1 MKTFWEIFGFGFRYK
16 TLAILTII
24 GNLFFTLFN
33 LLSLVLFI
41 PFLQLIFKTKS
52 TASATSAPN
61 YSGKITDLPNF
72 IADWYNYTMN
82 QMVIQ
87 DPQKALFLVCI
98 FVFAAFFLKNLSRYF
113 AVWFQSEYRA
123 RVVRDIRNDLFEKVL
138 KLPLGFHSNERK
150 GDILTR
156 MGHDVGEVEN
166 AVVCSLELIFRD
178 PISIAIH
185 VGTLLMISV
194 ELTLFSFLLLPISAF
209 VISRVGKSLKR
220 TAKQGQEQLG
230 LLTSSFDES
239 LSGVRII
246 KSFNAMQFMS
256 SVFRA
261 LNLRHQKLTTKTI
274 RKRDVSSLLN
284 ETIGAGVMMC
294 LVWFGGKQILM
305 GGSEGQVLTGELFIT
320 FIIVFSQ
327 LLRPIQS
334 ISNGISTIQKGRV
347 SLDRI
352 NEILHS
358 DEKIHEKSDALS
370 KSSLEKTVEF
380 KNVSFKYNNEPVLK
394 NVNWSV
400 NKGSSVAIVGE
411 SGSGKSTLMDLLVR
425 FYDVTEGEIQI
436 DGVNIKD
443 LKIHDLRQLSG
454 IVSQES
460 ILFNVSVAEN
470 IAFGDENPDIEKVE
484 NAARVANAH
493 SFITELENGYE
504 TIIGERGNKLS
515 GGQKQR
521 LSIARAIYKN
531 PDILILDEAT
541 SALDTESEKL
551 VQQALENLMQNR
563 TSFVIAH
570 RLSTIIN
577 CDEIIVLSKGEI
589 TEKGTHQELMDKKG
603 TYYRLCSLQGL
614 G

>member
-33 LLSLVLFI
+33 LFSLVLFI
-41 PFLQLIFKTKS
+41 PFWQLIIKTKS
-52 TASATSAPN
+52 TASATAAPN

-72 IADWYNYTMN
+72 IADWYDYTMN
-82 QMVIQ
+82 KMVIQ

-123 RVVRDIRNDLFEKVL
+123 RVVRDIRNDLFDKVL

-484 NAARVANAH
+484 NAARIANAH

>member
-52 TASATSAPN
+52 EA
-61 YSGKITDLPNF
+61 ITTQPPSFTGNLVDLPNF

-138 KLPLGFHSNERK
+138 KLPLGFHTNERK

-256 SVFRA
+256 RVFKA

-294 LVWFGGKQILM
+294 LVWFGGKQILS
-305 GGSEGQVLTGELFIT
+305 GGTEGQVLTGELFIT

-484 NAARVANAH
+484 NAARIANAH

>member
-41 PFLQLIFKTKS
+41 PFLQLIFKTNS
-52 TASATSAPN
+52 TASATAAPN

-72 IADWYNYTMN
+72 IADWYDYTMN
-82 QMVIQ
+82 KMVIQ

-484 NAARVANAH
+484 NAARIANAH

>member
-1 MKTFWEIFGFGFRYK
+1 MKTFRGIFGFGFRYK
-16 TLAILTII
+16 TLAVLTII

-41 PFLQLIFKTKS
+41 PFLQLIFKTKA
-52 TASATSAPN
+52 TATSKPI
-61 YSGKITDLPNF
+61 YSGKIADLPDF

-82 QMVIQ
+82 ELVMQ

-123 RVVRDIRNDLFEKVL
+123 RVVRDIRNDLYDKVL

-256 SVFRA
+256 TVFRS

-274 RKRDVSSLLN
+274 RKKDVSSLLN

-294 LVWFGGKQILM
+294 LVWFGGKQILS
-305 GGSEGQVLTGELFIT
+305 GGDYGQVLTGELFIT
-320 FIIVFSQ
+320 FIIIFSQ

-334 ISNGISTIQKGRV
+334 ISNGISTIQKGKV

-358 DEKIHEKSDALS
+358 DEKIHEKSDSLS

-380 KNVSFKYNNEPVLK
+380 KNVSFKYNNELVLK

-425 FYDVTEGEIQI
+425 FYDVSDGEIQI

-470 IAFGDENPDIEKVE
+470 IAFGDENPDSEKIKH
-484 NAARVANAH
+484 AAQVANAH
-493 SFITELENGYE
+493 SFIAELENGYE

-589 TEKGTHQELMDKKG
+589 TEKGTHQELIDKKG
-603 TYYRLCSLQGL
+603 IYYRLCSLQGL
-614 G
+614 S

>member
-1 MKTFWEIFGFGFRYK
+1 
-16 TLAILTII
+16 
-24 GNLFFTLFN
+24 
-33 LLSLVLFI
+33 
-41 PFLQLIFKTKS
+41 
-52 TASATSAPN
+52 
-61 YSGKITDLPNF
+61 
-72 IADWYNYTMN
+72 MN

-138 KLPLGFHSNERK
+138 KLPLGFHTNERK

-256 SVFRA
+256 RVFKA

-294 LVWFGGKQILM
+294 LVWFGGKQILS
-305 GGSEGQVLTGELFIT
+305 GGTEGQVLTGELFIT

-352 NEILHS
+352 NEIFHS

-370 KSSLEKTVEF
+370 KSSLDKSVEF
-380 KNVSFKYNNEPVLK
+380 KNVHFKYHNEPVLK
-394 NVNWSV
+394 NVNWTV
-400 NKGSSVAIVGE
+400 KKGSSVAIVGE

-436 DGVNIKD
+436 DGINIKE
-443 LKIHDLRQLSG
+443 LKIHDLRHLSG
-454 IVSQES
+454 IVTQES

-589 TEKGTHQELMDKKG
+589 SEKGTHQELIDKKG

>member
-1 MKTFWEIFGFGFRYK
+1 
-16 TLAILTII
+16 
-24 GNLFFTLFN
+24 
-33 LLSLVLFI
+33 
-41 PFLQLIFKTKS
+41 
-52 TASATSAPN
+52 
-61 YSGKITDLPNF
+61 
-72 IADWYNYTMN
+72 
-82 QMVIQ
+82 
-87 DPQKALFLVCI
+87 
-98 FVFAAFFLKNLSRYF
+98 
-113 AVWFQSEYRA
+113 
-123 RVVRDIRNDLFEKVL
+123 
-138 KLPLGFHSNERK
+138 
-150 GDILTR
+150 
-156 MGHDVGEVEN
+156 
-166 AVVCSLELIFRD
+166 
-178 PISIAIH
+178 
-185 VGTLLMISV
+185 
-194 ELTLFSFLLLPISAF
+194 
-209 VISRVGKSLKR
+209 
-220 TAKQGQEQLG
+220 LG

-239 LSGVRII
+239 LGGVRII

-256 SVFRA
+256 GVFRA

-274 RKRDVSSLLN
+274 RKKDVSSLLN

-294 LVWFGGKQILM
+294 LVWFGGKQILT
-305 GGSEGQVLTGELFIT
+305 GGAQGQVLTSDLFIT

-334 ISNGISTIQKGRV
+334 ISNGISTIQKGKV

-358 DEKIHEKSDALS
+358 DEKILEKPNALS
-370 KSSLEKTVEF
+370 KTSLENSVEF
-380 KNVSFKYNNEPVLK
+380 KNVHFKYNHEPVLK
-394 NVNWSV
+394 NVNWCV
-400 NKGSSVAIVGE
+400 KKGASVAIVGE

-425 FYDVTEGEIQI
+425 FYDVTDGEIQI
-436 DGVNIKD
+436 DGINIKE

-470 IAFGDENPDIEKVE
+470 IAFGDENPDLEKIKH
-484 NAARVANAH
+484 AAQVANAD
-493 SFITELENGYE
+493 SFIRELENGYE

-589 TEKGTHQELMDKKG
+589 TEKGTHQELIDKKG
-603 TYYRLCSLQGL
+603 IYYRLCSLQGL
-614 G
+614 S

>member
-16 TLAILTII
+16 ALAILTIV

-41 PFLQLIFKTKS
+41 PFLQLIFRTKGTIS
-52 TASATSAPN
+52 SLTPPS
-61 YSGKITDLPNF
+61 YSGKIADLPNF

-82 QMVIQ
+82 QMVMQ

-123 RVVRDIRNDLFEKVL
+123 RVVRDIRNDLFDKVL

-156 MGHDVGEVEN
+156 MGHDVGEIEN

-194 ELTLFSFLLLPISAF
+194 ELTIFSFLLLPISAF

-239 LSGVRII
+239 LGGVRII

-256 SVFRA
+256 GVFRA

-274 RKRDVSSLLN
+274 RKKDVSSLLN

-294 LVWFGGKQILM
+294 LVWFGGKQILT
-305 GGSEGQVLTGELFIT
+305 GGAQGQVLTGELFIT

-334 ISNGISTIQKGRV
+334 ISNGISTIQKGKV

-358 DEKIHEKSDALS
+358 DEKILEKPNALS
-370 KSSLEKTVEF
+370 KKSLEYSVEF
-380 KNVSFKYNNEPVLK
+380 KNVHFKYNHEPVLK
-394 NVNWSV
+394 NVNWCV
-400 NKGSSVAIVGE
+400 KKGASVAIVGE

-425 FYDVTEGEIQI
+425 FYDVTDGEIQI
-436 DGVNIKD
+436 DGINIKE
-443 LKIHDLRQLSG
+443 LKIYDLRQLSG

-470 IAFGDENPDIEKVE
+470 IAFGDENPDLEKIKH
-484 NAARVANAH
+484 AAQVANAD
-493 SFITELENGYE
+493 SFIRELENGYE

-589 TEKGTHQELMDKKG
+589 TEKGTHQELIDKKG
-603 TYYRLCSLQGL
+603 IYYRLCSLQGL
-614 G
+614 S

>member
-16 TLAILTII
+16 TLAFLTII
-24 GNLFFTLFN
+24 GNLLFTLFN

-41 PFLQLIFKTKS
+41 PFLQLIFKTK
-52 TASATSAPN
+52 TVVTNESAPLF
-61 YSGKITDLPNF
+61 SGRISDLPNF
-72 IADWYNYTMN
+72 IADWYNHTMS
-82 QMVIQ
+82 QLAQQ
-87 DPQKALFLVCI
+87 DPLKALFLVCVC
-98 FVFAAFFLKNLSRYF
+98 VFAAFFFKNASRYF

-123 RVVRDIRNDLFEKVL
+123 RIVRDIRNDLFEKVL
-138 KLPLGFHSNERK
+138 KLPLGYHSNERK

-194 ELTLFSFLLLPISAF
+194 ELTLFSFFLLPISAF

-230 LLTSSFDES
+230 LLTSSFDEG

-261 LNLRHQKLTTKTI
+261 LNHRNQKLTTKTM
-274 RKRDVSSLLN
+274 RKKDVSSLLN

-305 GGSEGQVLTGELFIT
+305 GDTKGQVLTGELFIT

-334 ISNGISTIQKGRV
+334 ISNCISVIHKGRV

-358 DEKIHEKSDALS
+358 DEKIHEKSDAIS
-370 KSSLEKTVEF
+370 KSSFERSVEF
-380 KNVSFKYNNEPVLK
+380 KNVYFKYSNEPVLK
-394 NVNWSV
+394 NLNWTV
-400 NKGSSVAIVGE
+400 KKGSSVAIVGE

-425 FYDVTEGEIQI
+425 FYDVSDGEIQI

-470 IAFGDENPDIEKVE
+470 IAFGDENPDLEKIKH
-484 NAARVANAH
+484 AAQVANAD
-493 SFITELENGYE
+493 SFIRELENGYE

-589 TEKGTHQELMDKKG
+589 TEKGTHQELIDKKG
-603 TYYRLCSLQGL
+603 IYYRLCSLQGL
-614 G
+614 S

>member
-1 MKTFWEIFGFGFRYK
+1 MKTFREIFGFGFRYK
-16 TLAILTII
+16 TLAVLTII

-41 PFLQLIFKTKS
+41 PFLQLIFKTKA
-52 TASATSAPN
+52 TATSKPI
-61 YSGKITDLPNF
+61 YSGKIADLPDF

-82 QMVIQ
+82 ELVMQ

-123 RVVRDIRNDLFEKVL
+123 RVVRDIRNDLYVKVL

-256 SVFRA
+256 TVFRS

-274 RKRDVSSLLN
+274 RKKDVSSLLN

-294 LVWFGGKQILM
+294 LVWFGGKQILS
-305 GGSEGQVLTGELFIT
+305 GGDHGQVLTGELFIT
-320 FIIVFSQ
+320 FIIIFSQ

-334 ISNGISTIQKGRV
+334 ISNGISTIQKGKV

-380 KNVSFKYNNEPVLK
+380 KNVSFKYNNELVLK

-425 FYDVTEGEIQI
+425 FYDVSDGEIQI

-470 IAFGDENPDIEKVE
+470 IAFGDENPDSEKIKH
-484 NAARVANAH
+484 AAQVANAH
-493 SFITELENGYE
+493 LFIAELENGYE

-589 TEKGTHQELMDKKG
+589 TEKGTHQELIDKKG
-603 TYYRLCSLQGL
+603 IYYRLCSLQGL
-614 G
+614 S

>member
-16 TLAILTII
+16 TLAVLTII

-41 PFLQLIFKTKS
+41 PFLQLIFKTKAA
-52 TASATSAPN
+52 ASTSAEPN
-61 YSGKITDLPNF
+61 FSGKIVDLPNF
-72 IADWYNYTMN
+72 IADWYNHTMN
-82 QMVIQ
+82 ELVLQ

-123 RVVRDIRNDLFEKVL
+123 RVVRDIRNDLFDKVL

-246 KSFNAMQFMS
+246 KSFNALQFMS

-305 GGSEGQVLTGELFIT
+305 GGTEGQVLTGELFIT

-334 ISNGISTIQKGRV
+334 ISNGISTIHKGRV

-370 KSSLEKTVEF
+370 KSSFENTVAF
-380 KNVSFKYNNEPVLK
+380 KNVHFKYNNEPVLK
-394 NVNWSV
+394 DINWTV
-400 NKGSSVAIVGE
+400 KKGSSVAIVGE

-425 FYDVTEGEIQI
+425 FYDVTDGEIHI

-470 IAFGDENPDIEKVE
+470 IAFGDENPDSEKIKH
-484 NAARVANAH
+484 AAQVANAH
-493 SFITELENGYE
+493 SFIAELENGYE

-589 TEKGTHQELMDKKG
+589 TEKGTHQELIDKKG
-603 TYYRLCSLQGL
+603 IYYRLCSLQGL
-614 G
+614 C

>member
-52 TASATSAPN
+52 TASATAAPN

-72 IADWYNYTMN
+72 IADWYDYTMN
-82 QMVIQ
+82 KMVIQ

-484 NAARVANAH
+484 NAARIANAH

>member
-52 TASATSAPN
+52 TASATAAPN

-72 IADWYNYTMN
+72 IADWYNYSMN

>member
-16 TLAILTII
+16 ALAILTII

-52 TASATSAPN
+52 VPTTTPTPTF
-61 YSGKITDLPNF
+61 SGKLVDLPSF
-72 IADWYNYTMN
+72 IADWYNHTMN
-82 QMVIQ
+82 ELVFQ

-123 RVVRDIRNDLFEKVL
+123 RVVRDIRNDLFDKVL

-220 TAKQGQEQLG
+220 TAKLGQEQLG

-239 LSGVRII
+239 LNGVRII

-261 LNLRHQKLTTKTI
+261 LNLHHQKLTTKTI

-305 GGSEGQVLTGELFIT
+305 GGSEGQILTGELFIT

-334 ISNGISTIQKGRV
+334 ISNGISTIHKGRV

-358 DEKIHEKSDALS
+358 DEKIHEKNNALS

-380 KNVSFKYNNEPVLK
+380 KNVHFKYNNEPVLK
-394 NVNWSV
+394 NVNWTV
-400 NKGSSVAIVGE
+400 KKGSSVAIVGE

-436 DGVNIKD
+436 DGLNIKD

-470 IAFGDENPDIEKVE
+470 IAFGDENPDSDKIKH
-484 NAARVANAH
+484 AAQVANAH
-493 SFITELENGYE
+493 SFIAELENGYD

-551 VQQALENLMQNR
+551 VQEALDNLMQNR

-589 TEKGTHQELMDKKG
+589 TEKGTHQELIDKKG
-603 TYYRLCSLQGL
+603 IYYRLCSLQGL
-614 G
+614 S

>member
-1 MKTFWEIFGFGFRYK
+1 MKTFWEIFRFAFKYRL
-16 TLAILTII
+16 LALLTII
-24 GNLFFTLFN
+24 GNLLFTVFN

-41 PFLQLIFKTKS
+41 PFLQLIFSSKELKTVVK
-52 TASATSAPN
+52 APH
-61 YSGKITDLPNF
+61 YSGNLENLPSYWVDL
-72 IADWYNYTMN
+72 YNYEMH
-82 QMVIQ
+82 QMVVS
-87 DPQKALFLVCI
+87 DPKRALITVC
-98 FVFAAFFLKNLSRYF
+98 FMVFGAFFFKNLSRYF
-113 AVWFQSEYRA
+113 AVWFQSELRA
-123 RVVRDIRNDLFEKVL
+123 RVVRDIRNQLYEKAIR
-138 KLPLGFHSNERK
+138 LPLGFHANERK
-150 GDILTR
+150 GDLLTR

-166 AVVCSLELIFRD
+166 AVVCTLELVFRD
-178 PISIAIH
+178 PISILIH
-185 VGTLLMISV
+185 VGTLLFISA
-194 ELTLFSFLLLPISAF
+194 ELTVVSFFLLPISAF
-209 VISRVGKSLKR
+209 VISTVGKSLKR

-246 KSFNAMQFMS
+246 KSFNALPFMS
-256 SVFRA
+256 GVFQA

-274 RKRDVSSLLN
+274 RKKDVSSLLN

-294 LVWFGGKQILM
+294 LVWFGGKQILT
-305 GGSEGQVLTGELFIT
+305 GGAQGQVLTGELFIT

-334 ISNGISTIQKGRV
+334 ISNGISTIQKGKV

-358 DEKIHEKSDALS
+358 DEKILEKPNALS
-370 KSSLEKTVEF
+370 KKSLEYSVEF
-380 KNVSFKYNNEPVLK
+380 KNVHFKYNHEPVLK
-394 NVNWSV
+394 NVNWCV
-400 NKGSSVAIVGE
+400 KKGASVAIVGE

-425 FYDVTEGEIQI
+425 FYDVTDGEIQI
-436 DGVNIKD
+436 DGINIKE
-443 LKIHDLRQLSG
+443 LKIYDLRHLSG

-470 IAFGDENPDIEKVE
+470 IAFGDENPDLEKIKH
-484 NAARVANAH
+484 AAQVANAD
-493 SFITELENGYE
+493 SFIRELENGYE

-589 TEKGTHQELMDKKG
+589 TEKGTHQELIDKKG
-603 TYYRLCSLQGL
+603 IYYRLCSLQGL
-614 G
+614 S